1 MSGNDEETKA
11 PEIMIIRRGG
21 HGGEDGHHGGVWK
34 IAYAD
39 FMTAMMA
46 FFLVMWLI
54 NSSDKKTLTQVA
66 TYFNPLRLTDK
77 SAASKGLHEAHSVE
91 QTSQGD
97 EVQSSGATPGAKK
110 EKGKKESKGDPKG
123 KFSEESLFQDPLAVL
138 LSDNINK
145 PNLASSTPAEF
156 AQVPAE
162 RLDDS
167 LLITP
172 HGHIVEVDERPVM
185 PRSA

>member
-1 MSGNDEETKA
+1 MANPAEGEESKA
-11 PEIMIIRRGG
+11 AEIIIKRGG
-21 HGGEDGHHGGVWK
+21 GDHEDGHHGSAWK

-39 FMTAMMA
+39 FVTAMMA

-97 EVQSSGATPGAKK
+97 EVQSSGSTQGAQAEKNKK
-110 EKGKKESKGDPKG
+110 EAKGDPKG
-123 KFSEESLFQDPLAVL
+123 KHSDDAIFQDPLSMLDKMAQEAKDQQAAEPKPAPSQSEPSATVS
-138 LSDNINK
+138 SD
-145 PNLASSTPAEF
+145 
-156 AQVPAE
+156 
-162 RLDDS
+162 
-167 LLITP
+167 LIRDP
-172 HGHIVEVDERPVM
+172 FDPGALRIGP
-185 PRSA
+185 